1 MGTFNDKISAEF
13 HPPRKWVLERALSYT
28 NKDLE
33 VDALKEVG
41 VQITKSGKITC
52 KKDFVTALASVPR
65 ICWMLI
71 APWDIARAAII
82 HDLLYKRIR
91 QYRAKEGDLTENI
104 NAEEVIDNYKSAKKE
119 ADKVFLAAMKDA
131 DPSVPKWK
139 IYSAYYS
146 VVLFGRWSIIRREED

>member
-1 MGTFNDKISAEF
+1 MGKFNDKISAEF

-28 NKDLE
+28 NADLD
-33 VDALKEVG
+33 VDSLKEIG
-41 VQITKSGKITC
+41 VQVTKDGKITC
-52 KKDFVTALASVPR
+52 KKGFVTDLASVPR

-91 QYRAKEGDLTENI
+91 QYRAKLDT
-104 NAEEVIDNYKSAKKE
+104 DNLQYDQISAYKTAKKE

-146 VVLFGRWSIIRREED
+146 VVLFGRWSIIPREED

>member
-1 MGTFNDKISAEF
+1 MGKFNDKISAEF
-13 HPPRKWVLERALSYT
+13 HPPRKWILERALSYT
-28 NKDLE
+28 NADLD
-33 VDALKEVG
+33 VDSLKEIG
-41 VQITKSGKITC
+41 VQVTKDGKITC
-52 KKDFVTALASVPR
+52 KKGFVTDLASVPR

-91 QYRAKEGDLTENI
+91 QYRAKLNKDNLQYD
-104 NAEEVIDNYKSAKKE
+104 EVSAYKAAKKE
-119 ADKVFLAAMKDA
+119 ADKVFLAAIKEA

-146 VVLFGRWSIIRREED
+146 VVLFGRWSIIPREED

>member
-52 KKDFVTALASVPR
+52 KKDFVTDLASVPR

-71 APWDIARAAII
+71 APWDIARAEII
-82 HDLLYKRIR
+82 HDLLYKSIR
-91 QYRAKEGDLTENI
+91 QYRAKLNK
-104 NAEEVIDNYKSAKKE
+104 DNLQYDQISAYKDAKKV

-146 VVLFGRWSIIRREED
+146 VVLFGRWSIIPREED